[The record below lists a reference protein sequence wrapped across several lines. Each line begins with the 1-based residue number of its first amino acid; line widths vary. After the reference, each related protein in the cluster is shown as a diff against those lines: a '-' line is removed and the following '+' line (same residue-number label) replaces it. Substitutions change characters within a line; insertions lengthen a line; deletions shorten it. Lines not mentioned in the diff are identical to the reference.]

1 MNTAIIRELGQQ
13 RRIVFWKDLSANDVG
28 EPFSIL
34 RGTPGSVHVTGILD
48 GAKVAIQGSN
58 DVSDNQRFIPLMDVS
73 GDHMVY
79 STECI
84 EPISTQCMAIRPETF
99 GGSARTKI
107 SVYIFV
113 TE

>member
-34 RGTPGSVHVTGILD
+34 RGTPWSVQITGTLD
-48 GAKVAIQGSN
+48 GARVAIQGTN
-58 DVSDNQRFIPLMDVS
+58 DVSDNQRFIPLMDGSGVS
-73 GDHMVY
+73 MVFG
-79 STECI
+79 TECI
-84 EPISTQCMAIRPETF
+84 EAISVQCMAIRPQIF
-99 GGSARTKI
+99 GGSPRTKI
-107 SVYIFV
+107 NVYIFV